1 VFANISTRFQY
12 AGLSTFVI
20 LAAVVSGCGSS
31 GASNDGS
38 PKPPL
43 LKPEQTYRYV
53 GEGAAKKKVAL
64 THEELKELRKE
75 ARKKL
80 QGE

>member
-1 VFANISTRFQY
+1 MFANLLTRVQCV
-12 AGLSTFVI
+12 GLSTLVI
-20 LAAVVSGCGSS
+20 LAPVLSGCGST

-38 PKPPL
+38 PKPPV

-53 GEGAAKKKVAL
+53 GEGAAKKKVPL
-64 THEELKELRKE
+64 TYEELKELRKE